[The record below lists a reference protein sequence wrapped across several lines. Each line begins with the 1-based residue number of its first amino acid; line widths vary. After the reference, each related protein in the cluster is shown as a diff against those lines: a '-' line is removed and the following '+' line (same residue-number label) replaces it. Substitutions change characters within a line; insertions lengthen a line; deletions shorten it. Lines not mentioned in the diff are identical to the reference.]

1 MSGGSPK
8 ASEATRA
15 AAIALRVS
23 DPKTWSRDRIAE
35 ALRMSTGWV
44 AGVLKSD
51 AALAAVK
58 RAEDAKGPAEPA
70 PPVETPEATATAEG
84 SADALRATLAQMN
97 AEAATT
103 KDPVQRGVLLK
114 NIAAVTKD
122 LARVQLAVSRQKE
135 PERDAGM
142 LRAGHAAAD
151 KLRSMLEEAI
161 GEVLD
166 GGRAA

>member
-1 MSGGSPK
+1 MKPPK
-8 ASEATRA
+8 ASDETRA
-15 AAIALRVS
+15 ACIALRVA
-23 DPKTWSRDRIAE
+23 DPHRWTSRTIADG
-35 ALRMSTGWV
+35 LRMSLGWV
-44 AGVLKSD
+44 NGVLKSD
-51 AALAAVK
+51 EAVAAVK
-58 RAEDAKGPAEPA
+58 RAEDKAPPPPAA
-70 PPVETPEATATAEG
+70 PVETPEATATAEG

-151 KLRSMLEEAI
+151 KLRGMLEEAI